1 LTTGG
6 AAATFPVALG
16 DWRRAY
22 VMADRVGLR
31 VTVEDNITSP
41 GYIKYFFRK
50 RVDGISYNVNA
61 AKFLRT
67 AAYV

>member
-1 LTTGG
+1 
-6 AAATFPVALG
+6 
-16 DWRRAY
+16 
-22 VMADRVGLR
+22 MADRVGVR

-50 RVDGISYNVNA
+50 RVGGISYNVNA